1 MADARTSID
10 AKTADFILAQ
20 HIFFVATAPLGAE
33 GLVNISPKGLDTFRV
48 LDDRT
53 AAYLDMTGSGI
64 ETVAHIKENGRI
76 VVMFCAF
83 DGPPNI
89 VRLHGRGE
97 VVEPTHPEFAALLG
111 QFPSREGARAVI
123 RIHVHRVSSSCGY
136 GVPLMD
142 FRAERTK
149 LDESCA
155 RKGEAGLRE
164 YREKKNRTS
173 LDGLPGLVE

>member
-1 MADARTSID
+1 MSHARPTID
-10 AKTADFILAQ
+10 PTTAAFIRAQ
-20 HIFFVATAPLGAE
+20 HIFFVATAPLSAE

-97 VVEPTHPEFAALLG
+97 VVEPSHPDFTTLRT
-111 QFPSREGARAVI
+111 QFPPRDGARAII

-136 GVPLMD
+136 AVPFMN

-164 YREKKNRTS
+164 YRDKKNRKS

>member
-1 MADARTSID
+1 MADARTTID
-10 AKTADFILAQ
+10 PKTADFIRAQ
-20 HIFFVATAPLGAE
+20 HIFFVATAPLSAE
-33 GLVNISPKGLDTFRV
+33 GLVNLSPKGLDTFRV
-48 LDDRT
+48 LDDHT
-53 AAYLDMTGSGI
+53 AAYLDITGSGI

-76 VVMFCAF
+76 TIMFCAF

-97 VVEPTHPEFAALLG
+97 VIEPSHSDFTPLLQ
-111 QFPSREGARAVI
+111 QFPPRPGIRAVI

-136 GVPLMD
+136 AVPFMD

-149 LDESCA
+149 LDESCT
-155 RKGEAGLRE
+155 RKGEDGLRA
-164 YREKKNRTS
+164 YRDRKNRQS

>member
-1 MADARTSID
+1 MADARTTID
-10 AKTADFILAQ
+10 HKTADFIRAQ
-20 HIFFVATAPLGAE
+20 HIFFVATAPLSAE
-33 GLVNISPKGLDTFRV
+33 GLVNLSPKGLDTFRV
-48 LDDRT
+48 LDDHT
-53 AAYLDMTGSGI
+53 AAYLDLTGSGI

-76 VVMFCAF
+76 TIMFCAF

-97 VVEPTHPEFAALLG
+97 VIEPSHADFASLLA
-111 QFPSREGARAVI
+111 QFPPRAGARAII
-123 RIHVHRVSSSCGY
+123 RIHVERVSSSCGY

-149 LDESCA
+149 LDESCT